1 MGGQKRLDKSR
12 DKLIRAKTSLQDKNK
27 LNRAH
32 DDDDNKI
39 SAVHVEAEKTLNGNL
54 IFGRSCFSCL
64 RPRSLFLSLSLSL
77 SLSFFISV
85 RLCLSL
91 SFYLCPSLSLFLS
104 LSVSLSLS
112 LSLSVSLSLSLSL
125 YLCPSLSL
133 SLSL

>member
-54 IFGRSCFSCL
+54 IFGRSCLSCL
-64 RPRSLFLSLSLSL
+64 RPRSLFLSLS
-77 SLSFFISV
+77 FFISV
-85 RLCLSL
+85 RLSL
-91 SFYLCPSLSLFLS
+91 SFYLCPSLSLS
-104 LSVSLSLS
+104 LFISVP
-112 LSLSVSLSLSLSL
+112 LSL
-125 YLCPSLSL
+125 YLNLT
-133 SLSL
+133 